1 MEQLKKILQE
11 NEKIWFEI
19 SESEKSEFLQFAKNL
34 GCLWTNG
41 DEIRPEIDHCGI
53 HMSIHSDLR
62 IANVAYFVW
71 FHTDFDSIPKFVFSD
86 FVKGI
91 SKTPESRLLLST
103 PDLIR
108 TEQ

>member
-1 MEQLKKILQE
+1 MELLKNLLQE

-19 SESEKSEFLQFAKNL
+19 TESEKREFLRFAQSQ

-41 DEIRPEIDHCGI
+41 QEIFPETDDCSL
-53 HMSIHSDLR
+53 HMSIHRDLR

-71 FHTDFDSIPKFVFSD
+71 FHTDFDAIPKFVFSD

-91 SKTPESRLLLST
+91 SKAPESRLLLST

-108 TEQ
+108 TQ